1 MWHQL
6 QSYFISKIIMD
17 ADWLCIFKI
26 VEVKTIQHIFEETNI
41 EATTHVTIYV
51 IKLAKPS
58 TSCCRFLFRPVC
70 TFVPAR
76 DAAPTP
82 WPANNV
88 SEAEGRKARS
98 VARLWTEKKRN
109 VVNSRNQVCQTYQSP
124 IDWKSETFSEESYL
138 RKLIG

>member
-1 MWHQL
+1 
-6 QSYFISKIIMD
+6 MD
-17 ADWLCIFKI
+17 ADWLYIFKI

-58 TSCCRFLFRPVC
+58 TLCCRFLFRPVC

-98 VARLWTEKKRN
+98 VARLWTERNRN
-109 VVNSRNQVCQTYQSP
+109 VVNFNLNQDGKTYQFLTEKVKH
-124 IDWKSETFSEESYL
+124 IQKYHVKKNQFC
-138 RKLIG
+138 